1 MAIFAEVL
9 DVVIVGGCVRSC
21 DCVVSGVGLELV
33 DLPGFEGGAW
43 STCEALDVAADGG
56 TRAVLCPGPEIIGSV
71 GDEVA
76 YGASYAEG

>member
-1 MAIFAEVL
+1 MTIFGEV
-9 DVVIVGGCVRSC
+9 DGSVIVGVCVRSC
-21 DCVVSGVGLELV
+21 DGVVSGVGLELV

-43 STCEALDVAADGG
+43 STCEAFDVAADGG

-76 YGASYAEG
+76 YGESYAEG